1 MAVATEVL
9 QMQRVNSKLFSLLHR
24 FSLGG
29 GAGAVRFAVS
39 VRSSSSF
46 AFSSGSFGWIRLQY
60 FHVHCYFGGV
70 EPSRTWHFGA

>member
-39 VRSSSSF
+39 VRSF
-46 AFSSGSFGWIRLQY
+46 LL
-60 FHVHCYFGGV
+60 C
-70 EPSRTWHFGA
+70 